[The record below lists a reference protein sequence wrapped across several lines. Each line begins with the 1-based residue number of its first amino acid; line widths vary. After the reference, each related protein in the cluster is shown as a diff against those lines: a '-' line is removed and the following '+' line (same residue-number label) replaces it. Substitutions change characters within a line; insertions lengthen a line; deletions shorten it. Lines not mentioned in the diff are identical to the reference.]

1 MTKVE
6 EHTISRLL
14 LDESNWFATDLDG
27 KKASKAGEQ
36 IISRQLLDEWVV
48 TDLDGKKASIDD
60 IIFEDLRRA
69 NFQPIELPD
78 GTMTIFMPR
87 FRFPAY
93 VAPEPPHVSWLVR
106 ITARPR
112 RAIARYVIH
121 WDRDWSD

>member
-1 MTKVE
+1 MIKAE

-14 LDESNWFATDLDG
+14 LDESNWFA
-27 KKASKAGEQ
+27 
-36 IISRQLLDEWVV
+36 

-93 VAPEPPHVSWLVR
+93 VPPEPPHVSWLVR

-121 WDRDWSD
+121 WDRDWDD